1 MLLRFTVKAIYV
13 SSSTSIWIC
22 MNEWNHIPIV
32 WLSDTSPKAQGQ
44 ELVASR
50 WTSRLIVPLYLRAVE
65 WFESQIL
72 VDVCSDL
79 RPFCWNVRFDLA
91 TFCWQNESE
100 CMNLITDDL
109 FLFTYHL
116 CTFNREFFGMKSPQ
130 NITSF
135 TKYSRAIGMHIH

>member
-13 SSSTSIWIC
+13 SSSTSVWIC

-50 WTSRLIVPLYLRAVE
+50 WTGRLIVPLYLRAG
-65 WFESQIL
+65 WMIWIANPCRCLLRSSSIL
-72 VDVCSDL
+72 LKC
-79 RPFCWNVRFDLA
+79 PIDLA

-135 TKYSRAIGMHIH
+135 MKYSRAIGMHIH